1 MKSASNIITG
11 AMLITLSCFVIS
23 TGCKDN
29 NDIVPD
35 TDAQKRLELISGNKT
50 ETDKWIEENYIKKYN
65 IDPIWRWKM
74 NEVDWKYNLVPP
86 KETNIIPFLRILDR
100 VFIDVY
106 VQVVSKDFMNTYVP
120 KQFLLV
126 GTDAYNIS
134 DGTITLGT
142 AEGGRKITLYGI
154 NDWRNVRV
162 MSRYIHTMYHEF
174 SHILHQTKLYPEEF
188 EKITAEYYTAQWAN
202 GTDQEA
208 LEQGFITKYS
218 RLNKDEDFVEILST
232 YLTLSDEEWKQRVDG
247 IDGTLAGQKAADHAK
262 QEGKSKEE
270 QAAIAKAVATE
281 TASKA
286 KAAINKK
293 LNIVTD
299 YLKTQWGIEI
309 DTLKKVCQ
317 ERIIETIE
325 SLKDDNLTTTAL
337 PYSGT
342 IPCSKCGHKH

>member
-1 MKSASNIITG
+1 
-11 AMLITLSCFVIS
+11 MLLLLACAFALI
-23 TGCKDN
+23 GCKKDHGN
-29 NDIVPD
+29 APD
-35 TDAQKRLELISGNKT
+35 VDSKKRLELISGNKT

-86 KETNIIPFLRILDR
+86 IESNIVPFLKILDR

-106 VQVVSKDFMNTYVP
+106 VEVVSKDFMNTYVP

-126 GTDAYNIS
+126 GTDAYNIN

-154 NDWRNVRV
+154 NDWKDIRV

-202 GTDQEA
+202 GTDKEA
-208 LEQGFITKYS
+208 LEQGFISKYS

-232 YLTLSDEEWKQRVDG
+232 YLTLSDKEWNDRINS
-247 IDGTLAGQKAADHAK
+247 IDGSLAGKNAADRAK
-262 QEGKSKEE
+262 QEGKTPEE
-270 QAAIAKAVATE
+270 QAAIGKAVATE
-281 TASKA
+281 TASRA
-286 KAAINKK
+286 KAAITKK
-293 LNIVTD
+293 LSIVTD

-309 DTLKKVCQ
+309 AALKTVCQ
-317 ERIIETIE
+317 ERIIETIDA
-325 SLKDDNLTTTAL
+325 LKKGTVGTSSL
-337 PYSGT
+337 PYSAT
-342 IPCSKCGHKH
+342 VPCSKCGHKH